1 MPPELVT
8 EMARDPARYD
18 MRAENR
24 VLTVL
29 FCDMRN
35 FTRVSEQVSPEDL
48 RAPMNRLFSDMT
60 AVIRE
65 HRSTLDKYISDAA
78 FWGAP
83 VADPAHAV
91 HAVQAALAMGERL
104 GGLKAELARHGLPP
118 IGAGIGLNTGLVCVD
133 DMGSSMRRS
142 NTVMDDAVHLASRIE
157 ALTRHDGVEVLAGQ
171 TTRDEARDDTRLGEA
186 GGPGAGIVWIEVDR
200 FRVKGKSRD
209 VTLFTPRPAALA
221 GVPTFQDEMRL
232 WRLALAAYRLQYGS
246 EALASRQQL
255 NPGCADSPL
264 ASHYPQL
271 DPRIAH
277 YRIAPP
283 PADWDGA
290 HTFDSK

>member
-1 MPPELVT
+1 MI
-8 EMARDPARYD
+8 
-18 MRAENR
+18 
-24 VLTVL
+24 
-29 FCDMRN
+29 
-35 FTRVSEQVSPEDL
+35 S
-48 RAPMNRLFSDMT
+48 
-60 AVIRE
+60 E
-65 HRSTLDKYISDAA
+65 HRSTLDKYISDAIMA

-83 VADPAHAV
+83 VADPAHAA

-104 GGLKAELARHGLPP
+104 GGLSAELARRGLPP
-118 IGAGIGLNTGLVCVD
+118 IGLNTGLNTGLVCVGD
-133 DMGSSMRRS
+133 TGSSMRCS
-142 NTVMDDAVHLASRIE
+142 DTVMGDSVHLASRSQ

-200 FRVKGKSRD
+200 VRVKSKSRG
-209 VTLFTPRPAALA
+209 VTLFTPRAAALA

-246 EALASRQQL
+246 EAQASLQQL
-255 NPGCADSPL
+255 KSGCADSPL
-264 ASHYPQL
+264 AGLIRQL
-271 DPRIAH
+271 DQRIAH